1 MYFVH
6 SFHVQPA
13 RADVVLS
20 TTRYGHIEFCSSLR
34 RGNVLAFQF
43 HPERSGRQGLRIYQN
58 LAALIANRA
67 LTQESGHA
75 A

>member
-6 SFHVQPA
+6 SFHVQPT
-13 RADVVLS
+13 DPSVVLS

-34 RGNVLAFQF
+34 RGNVLAFQY
-43 HPERSGRQGLRIYQN
+43 HPERSGVLGMRIYEN
-58 LAALIANRA
+58 LAAMIRQQT
-67 LTQESGHA
+67 LTEEATHA